1 VKQISLHTSMV
12 SRSIEIVKAEEAV
25 SQGVISQPGSAYR
38 QRLSGMGTS
47 LTAGLQRKGV
57 RIPEFAIGLL
67 IVCVCIIG
75 AFMWPNS
82 GAEGTQVLVTSRALK
97 RGHEIQATDLST
109 ITLTSS
115 DDIALLSTGA
125 ASDIIGM
132 RLTTDIVAGSPLTPS
147 QLITVEPLA
156 STEGLAGITVTK
168 SQAPANL
175 AAGDN
180 VQVIV
185 VDSQS
190 DGSNL
195 TTPISTNVQV
205 WEISEPDELS
215 GDRSVTLRVAIT
227 SASELIGH
235 DEIHLVKV
243 VN

>member
-1 VKQISLHTSMV
+1 MGSQPID
-12 SRSIEIVKAEEAV
+12 IVKVEEPV
-25 SQGVISQPGSAYR
+25 SQGVISQQGGAYR
-38 QRLSGMGTS
+38 QRLSGMGNL

-75 AFMWPNS
+75 AFMWQNS
-82 GAEGTQVLVTSRALK
+82 DATGTKVLVTSRALK
-97 RGHEIQATDLST
+97 RGHEIQASDLST

-115 DDIALLSTGA
+115 DDIALLQSSA
-125 ASDIIGM
+125 AADIVGM
-132 RLTTDIVAGSPLTPS
+132 RVSTDVVAGSPLTSS
-147 QLITVEPLA
+147 QIISVDPLS

-180 VQVIV
+180 VQVIA

-190 DGSNL
+190 DGTNL
-195 TTPISTNVQV
+195 TTAIDSKIQV

-227 SASELIGH
+227 SVNEIVGH
-235 DEIHLVKV
+235 DELHLVKV
-243 VN
+243 VG

>member
-1 VKQISLHTSMV
+1 MGSQPIN
-12 SRSIEIVKAEEAV
+12 IVKVEKPV
-25 SQGVISQPGSAYR
+25 SQPVINQPGNAYR
-38 QRLSGMGTS
+38 QRLSGMGNS

-75 AFMWPNS
+75 AFMWQNS
-82 GAEGTQVLVTSRALK
+82 DATGTKVLVTSRALK
-97 RGHEIQATDLST
+97 RGHEIQASDLST

-115 DDIALLSTGA
+115 DDIALLQSSA
-125 ASDIIGM
+125 AADIVGM
-132 RLTTDIVAGSPLTPS
+132 RVSTDVVAGSPLTSS
-147 QLITVEPLA
+147 QIISVDPLS

-180 VQVIV
+180 VQVIA

-190 DGSNL
+190 DGTNL
-195 TTPISTNVQV
+195 TTVIDSKIQV

-227 SASELIGH
+227 SVNVLVGH
-235 DEIHLVKV
+235 DELHLVKV
-243 VN
+243 VG

>member
-1 VKQISLHTSMV
+1 MKV
-12 SRSIEIVKAEEAV
+12 EEAV

-75 AFMWPNS
+75 AFMWQNS
-82 GAEGTQVLVTSRALK
+82 GTEGTQVLVTSRALK

-132 RLTTDIVAGSPLTPS
+132 RLTTDIIAGSPLTPS

-180 VQVIV
+180 VQVIA

>member
-1 VKQISLHTSMV
+1 M
-12 SRSIEIVKAEEAV
+12 

-75 AFMWPNS
+75 AFMWQNS
-82 GAEGTQVLVTSRALK
+82 GAEGNQVLVTSRALK

-115 DDIALLSTGA
+115 GDIALLSTGA
-125 ASDIIGM
+125 ASDIVGM

-180 VQVIV
+180 VQVIA

-195 TTPISTNVQV
+195 TTSISTNVQV

-227 SASELIGH
+227 LASELIGH

>member
-1 VKQISLHTSMV
+1 
-12 SRSIEIVKAEEAV
+12 
-25 SQGVISQPGSAYR
+25 
-38 QRLSGMGTS
+38 
-47 LTAGLQRKGV
+47 
-57 RIPEFAIGLL
+57 
-67 IVCVCIIG
+67 
-75 AFMWPNS
+75 MWQNS
-82 GAEGTQVLVTSRALK
+82 GAEGNQVLVTSRALK

-115 DDIALLSTGA
+115 GDIALLSTGA
-125 ASDIIGM
+125 ASDIVGM

-180 VQVIV
+180 VQVIA

-195 TTPISTNVQV
+195 TTSISTNVQV

-227 SASELIGH
+227 LASELIGH

>member
-1 VKQISLHTSMV
+1 MV
-12 SRSIEIVKAEEAV
+12 R
-25 SQGVISQPGSAYR
+25 
-38 QRLSGMGTS
+38 RLG
-47 LTAGLQRKGV
+47 
-57 RIPEFAIGLL
+57 L
-67 IVCVCIIG
+67 IVALIATLLPISTLIPGVESPVSASAQVATAATPANDVVSSSVASESVRLASGG
-75 AFMWPNS
+75 AHTCAIF
-82 GAEGTQVLVTSRALK
+82 ELGTLK
-97 RGHEIQATDLST
+97 CWGWNFYGQLGNGTNTRT

-115 DDIALLSTGA
+115 DDIALLATSSATA
-125 ASDIIGM
+125 VIGM

-147 QLITVEPLA
+147 QLISVKPLT

-180 VQVIV
+180 VQVIA

-227 SASELIGH
+227 SANELVGH
-235 DEIHLVKV
+235 DELHLVKV

>member
-1 VKQISLHTSMV
+1 MGSQPID
-12 SRSIEIVKAEEAV
+12 IVKVEEPV
-25 SQGVISQPGSAYR
+25 SQGVISQQGGAYR
-38 QRLSGMGTS
+38 QRLSGLGNL

-67 IVCVCIIG
+67 IVCVCIMG
-75 AFMWPNS
+75 AFMWQNS
-82 GAEGTQVLVTSRALK
+82 DATGTKVLVTSRALK
-97 RGHEIQATDLST
+97 RGHEIQASDLST

-115 DDIALLSTGA
+115 DDIALLQSSVA
-125 ASDIIGM
+125 ADIVGM
-132 RLTTDIVAGSPLTPS
+132 RVSTDVVAGSPLTSS
-147 QLITVEPLA
+147 QIISVDPLS

-180 VQVIV
+180 VQVIA

-190 DGSNL
+190 DGTNL
-195 TTPISTNVQV
+195 TTAIDSKIQV

-227 SASELIGH
+227 SVNEIVGH
-235 DEIHLVKV
+235 DELHLVKV
-243 VN
+243 VG

>member
-1 VKQISLHTSMV
+1 MGSQPID
-12 SRSIEIVKAEEAV
+12 IVKVEEPV
-25 SQGVISQPGSAYR
+25 SQGVINQPGGAYR
-38 QRLSGMGTS
+38 QRLSGMGNS

-75 AFMWPNS
+75 AFMWQNS
-82 GAEGTQVLVTSRALK
+82 DATGTKVLVTSRALK
-97 RGHEIQATDLST
+97 RGHEIQASDLST

-115 DDIALLSTGA
+115 DDIAVLQSSA
-125 ASDIIGM
+125 AADVVGM
-132 RLTTDIVAGSPLTPS
+132 RVSTDVVAGSPLTSS
-147 QLITVEPLA
+147 QIISVDPLS

-180 VQVIV
+180 VQVIA

-190 DGSNL
+190 DGTNL
-195 TTPISTNVQV
+195 TTVIDSKIQV
-205 WEISEPDELS
+205 WEMSEPDELS

-227 SASELIGH
+227 SVNEIVGH
-235 DEIHLVKV
+235 DELHLVKV
-243 VN
+243 VG